1 MPQPSWTDRLT
12 GSAPNRMPR
21 GGLTAAV
28 TAILAG
34 PARAAPGRGRRAPG
48 SIRRQSAGTG
58 SPARSGRSS
67 TVAAAARA
75 FSA

>member
-12 GSAPNRMPR
+12 GSAPSRIPR

-28 TAILAG
+28 TAIRAG
-34 PARAAPGRGRRAPG
+34 RPGSARPGAARAGT
-48 SIRRQSAGTG
+48 IRRQSAGTG